1 MARSSEEAP
10 IIGRPEV
17 LCRALDG
24 WFVTFDDITDALK
37 ELDGQAR
44 QGMKRAPSYRRHGD
58 VL

>member
-17 LCRALDG
+17 LC
-24 WFVTFDDITDALK
+24 WFVTFDDIMDALK

-44 QGMKRAPSYRRHGD
+44 QE
-58 VL
+58 